1 MLRIAICDDEISF
14 LSQIQSI
21 ISAWH
26 NNASIIIDT
35 FNNGDILLQ
44 SHSNSPYDI
53 ILLDIVMPIF
63 NGIEVAK
70 ELREYDKSVKIVFL
84 TSSTEYAVDSY
95 TVKANNYLLKPIN
108 TTKLYTCLDELYIE
122 IKNNQ
127 KKILIKGANAI
138 HKVSLCDIEFIEAQN
153 KHTLFTLSNKQTLE
167 SIESLYIHSD
177 KLILADGFF
186 KCHRSYIVNIN
197 HIDTYTSK
205 EIRMYSGCRIPI
217 SRNCQSD
224 FENAYFSYTFKK
236 AGEFI

>member
-1 MLRIAICDDEISF
+1 M
-14 LSQIQSI
+14 
-21 ISAWH
+21 
-26 NNASIIIDT
+26 
-35 FNNGDILLQ
+35 
-44 SHSNSPYDI
+44 
-53 ILLDIVMPIF
+53 
-63 NGIEVAK
+63 
-70 ELREYDKSVKIVFL
+70 
-84 TSSTEYAVDSY
+84 
-95 TVKANNYLLKPIN
+95 
-108 TTKLYTCLDELYIE
+108 
-122 IKNNQ
+122 
-127 KKILIKGANAI
+127 
-138 HKVSLCDIEFIEAQN
+138 CDIEFIEAQN

-205 EIRMYSGCRIPI
+205 EIRMYSGYRIPI